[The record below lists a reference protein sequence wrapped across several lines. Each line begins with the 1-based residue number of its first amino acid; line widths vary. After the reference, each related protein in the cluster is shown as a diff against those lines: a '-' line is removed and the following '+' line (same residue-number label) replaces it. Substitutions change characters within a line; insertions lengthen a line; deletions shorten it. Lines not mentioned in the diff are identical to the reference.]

1 MADHWKSTP
10 SYWCKFCSQYVRD
23 TPIER
28 KNHESTGRHQG
39 NIQRSL
45 RELHK
50 NKAREDR
57 DKQRAKDEVARLN
70 SLVSGEKK
78 PAGTGADGASKS
90 GPPPAGPAPVQR
102 TAAQQRKAHAEQL
115 AAMGVK
121 LPEELQR
128 EVSGLGGWQTVSEK
142 VVEPSADTG
151 SLAGILKREEEEE
164 SKKGVLSKG
173 VHKRKAE
180 DEEGEGGEEVGRKRK
195 VWGSSLKSYPG
206 QEGDGEEDGEDL
218 DALLSGV
225 GGKKEAKG
233 HGDKANRD
241 DDPNTGGATDGVKP
255 EDAVESESKPLDDV
269 PPPVVFKKRK
279 VKK

>member
-23 TPIER
+23 TPLER
-28 KNHESTGRHQG
+28 KNHEATGRHQG

-70 SLVSGEKK
+70 ALVSGEKK
-78 PAGTGADGASKS
+78 NGS
-90 GPPPAGPAPVQR
+90 GGGQVAKAAPIAAPVQR
-102 TAAQQRKAHAEQL
+102 SAAAERKARAEQL
-115 AAMGVK
+115 LAMGVA
-121 LPEELQR
+121 LPEELKR
-128 EVSGLGGWQTVSEK
+128 EVTGVSGWQTVSERVIK
-142 VVEPSADTG
+142 SEEDTG
-151 SLAGILKREEEEE
+151 LAGILKQEEE
-164 SKKGVLSKG
+164 SKEGVLSKG

-180 DEEGEGGEEVGRKRK
+180 GDEDDVPDVSSKRK
-195 VWGSSLKSYPG
+195 VWGSSLRSYPG
-206 QEGDGEEDGEDL
+206 VEREGKDEGEDL
-218 DALLSGV
+218 DALLNGV
-225 GGKKEAKG
+225 GAKKRASELGEVTAEDVK
-233 HGDKANRD
+233 KD
-241 DDPNTGGATDGVKP
+241 DEDDVKD
-255 EDAVESESKPLDDV
+255 ETNEEKPLADV

>member
-57 DKQRAKDEVARLN
+57 DKQRAKDEVERLN
-70 SLVSGEKK
+70 KLVSGGGSDQKGDAGK
-78 PAGTGADGASKS
+78 PAAPKIPT
-90 GPPPAGPAPVQR
+90 GPPPIQR
-102 TAAQQRKAHAEQL
+102 TAAQQRRAHAEQL

-121 LPEELQR
+121 LPDELQR
-128 EVSGLGGWQTVSEK
+128 EVSGVGGWQTVSSREIQP
-142 VVEPSADTG
+142 EEQTG
-151 SLAGILKREEEEE
+151 LAGILKREEEEGKE
-164 SKKGVLSKG
+164 GVLSRG
-173 VHKRKAE
+173 VRKRKTDEEE
-180 DEEGEGGEEVGRKRK
+180 DEAEVGRKRK
-195 VWGSSLKSYPG
+195 VWGSSLKGYPG
-206 QEGDGEEDGEDL
+206 AEKEEDDGDGDL
-218 DALLSGV
+218 DKLLSGV
-225 GGKKEAKG
+225 GAKKKTLGE
-233 HGDKANRD
+233 
-241 DDPNTGGATDGVKP
+241 
-255 EDAVESESKPLDDV
+255 AVEEKEVDAKHETEEEAAADGKVKGEGAEEKPLADV
-269 PPPVVFKKRK
+269 PPAVVFKKRK

>member
-28 KNHESTGRHQG
+28 KNHETTGRHQG

-70 SLVSGEKK
+70 ALVSGEKRSDEGTPTAK
-78 PAGTGADGASKS
+78 PRPPT
-90 GPPPAGPAPVQR
+90 GPPPVAR
-102 TAAQQRKAHAEQL
+102 TAAAERKARAEQL
-115 AAMGVK
+115 LAMGVA
-121 LPEELQR
+121 LPEELKR
-128 EVSGLGGWQTVSEK
+128 EVTGVSGWQTVSER
-142 VVEPSADTG
+142 VIQPQDDT
-151 SLAGILKREEEEE
+151 SLAGILKKEED
-164 SKKGVLSKG
+164 SKEGVLSKG
-173 VHKRKAE
+173 VHKRRAE
-180 DEEGEGGEEVGRKRK
+180 GDEEDVEEAVARQRKA
-195 VWGSSLKSYPG
+195 WGSSLKRYPG
-206 QEGDGEEDGEDL
+206 DGRGDGEGGEDL

-225 GGKKEAKG
+225 GAKR
-233 HGDKANRD
+233 KTAERE
-241 DDPNTGGATDGVKP
+241 GAADEETKVETADAVGGVKI
-255 EDAVESESKPLDDV
+255 EAEEQKPLDDV

-279 VKK
+279 IKK

>member
-70 SLVSGEKK
+70 ALVSGEKGGK
-78 PAGTGADGASKS
+78 DGASGHKPPAPAI
-90 GPPPAGPAPVQR
+90 PPPVVRSAEAE
-102 TAAQQRKAHAEQL
+102 RKARAEQL
-115 AAMGVK
+115 LAMGVT
-121 LPEELQR
+121 LPEELRR
-128 EVSGLGGWQTVSEK
+128 EVTGVSGWQTVSER
-142 VVEPSADTG
+142 VIQPDENT
-151 SLAGILKREEEEE
+151 SLAGILKKEEEENE
-164 SKKGVLSKG
+164 SKQGILSKG

-180 DEEGEGGEEVGRKRK
+180 GDEEEGPEDGGRKRK
-195 VWGSSLKSYPG
+195 IWGSSLKSYPG
-206 QEGDGEEDGEDL
+206 AQQDDGGGEEDL

-225 GGKKEAKG
+225 AARNGQAGEGDERLGKDKTADANGNVKG
-233 HGDKANRD
+233 EG
-241 DDPNTGGATDGVKP
+241 
-255 EDAVESESKPLDDV
+255 SEEKPLADA

>member
-70 SLVSGEKK
+70 ALVSGEKGK
-78 PAGTGADGASKS
+78 GSSGGEASKDVATA
-90 GPPPAGPAPVQR
+90 PPPAVR
-102 TAAQQRKAHAEQL
+102 SAAADRKARAEQL
-115 AAMGVK
+115 LAMGVK
-121 LPEELQR
+121 LPEELER
-128 EVSGLGGWQTVSEK
+128 EVTGVGGWQTVSER
-142 VVEPSADTG
+142 VVRQNEDT
-151 SLAGILKREEEEE
+151 SLAGIMKKEEED
-164 SKKGVLSKG
+164 SKEGVFSKG
-173 VHKRKAE
+173 VHKRKAD
-180 DEEGEGGEEVGRKRK
+180 DEEDGEGALDSGKKRK
-195 VWGSSLKSYPG
+195 VWGSSLKTYPG
-206 QEGDGEEDGEDL
+206 ADEEAKEDGENL

-225 GGKKEAKG
+225 GAKKKVKEEDG
-233 HGDKANRD
+233 
-241 DDPNTGGATDGVKP
+241 GGAGEPNKQEEGDANGEVKD
-255 EDAVESESKPLDDV
+255 EAEEQKALSDV
-269 PPPVVFKKRK
+269 PPPVIFKKRK
-279 VKK
+279 MKK